1 MYILSF
7 LLHWNRGCMC
17 NKDGFCA
24 GDCLTG
30 LKQLYIIVCLDIS
43 IALAASYN
51 PQVNNSLAL
60 LQSSVLTYMTTC
72 AWYGTAEGKDQQDL
86 YFEYIL
92 FKLVRESHGRS
103 SYQITGRRTLHLG
116 GVPNLPCIATYQAY
130 ETSTVYVLYIH

>member
-51 PQVNNSLAL
+51 H
-60 LQSSVLTYMTTC
+60 
-72 AWYGTAEGKDQQDL
+72 K
-86 YFEYIL
+86 
-92 FKLVRESHGRS
+92 
-103 SYQITGRRTLHLG
+103 
-116 GVPNLPCIATYQAY
+116 
-130 ETSTVYVLYIH
+130 